1 MSNGLPNLKPP
12 NHQPTDMVLYQE
24 EKKYVDSLR
33 KSLAEDNEISKE
45 KIEELLNKFEDMM
58 EMTSVSIKMID
69 RLMQN
74 YDKLKQQNGAA
85 TVAVKNQ

>member
-1 MSNGLPNLKPP
+1 
-12 NHQPTDMVLYQE
+12 MVLYQE

-33 KSLAEDNEISKE
+33 KSLVEDKEISTE

-85 TVAVKNQ
+85 PVTVKNQ

>member
-1 MSNGLPNLKPP
+1 
-12 NHQPTDMVLYQE
+12 MVLYQE

-33 KSLAEDNEISKE
+33 KSLAEDKEISTE
-45 KIEELLNKFEDMM
+45 KIEELINKFEDMM

>member
-1 MSNGLPNLKPP
+1 
-12 NHQPTDMVLYQE
+12 
-24 EKKYVDSLR
+24 
-33 KSLAEDNEISKE
+33 
-45 KIEELLNKFEDMM
+45 M

>member
-1 MSNGLPNLKPP
+1 
-12 NHQPTDMVLYQE
+12 MVLYQE

-45 KIEELLNKFEDMM
+45 RIEELLNKFEDMM